1 LDKYIKNCR
10 ALLEKITT
18 QYDANW
24 IAFSGGLDSSILG
37 QIKKDRDLNALTII
51 AKDFIGTDLSYS
63 QIVGKHIGIP
73 LELKYVSIDEML
85 DAIKGTIKILKN
97 FNDIEIRNSIV
108 SYIYLNALKKKNI
121 TKIIT
126 GDGADE
132 IFAGYNFLVKKDHDE
147 LQKEL
152 KRMKKIM
159 HFTSQKIANEL
170 GISVQ
175 MPFIDE
181 SIIKFVETLPVNLLV
196 NQNNDI
202 KIGILILRKAFENDL
217 PSSVIWRKK
226 TPMQDGSGTVGLI
239 KMFDSVITD
248 DIFKEKTK
256 KIKSEDNVTIRTKES
271 LQYYEFYK
279 ENFKIPECTNGNNQ
293 CSDCNAEIVS
303 IQNFAGCVEGFQ
315 SKVNFYIFLAFLQRS
330 FYIHYN
336 KNNIFHHHAHE

>member
-1 LDKYIKNCR
+1 MDEFIKNCK
-10 ALLEKITT
+10 ALLEKITM
-18 QYDANW
+18 QCDANW

-63 QIVGKHIGIP
+63 QIIGKHIGIP

-152 KRMKKIM
+152 IRMKEIM

-170 GISVQ
+170 GISIQ
-175 MPFIDE
+175 MPFVDE
-181 SIIKFVETLPVNLLV
+181 NIINAVETLPISLLI
-196 NQNNDI
+196 NQKNDN
-202 KIGILILRKAFENDL
+202 KFGKWILRKAFENDL

-226 TPMQDGSGTVGLI
+226 TAMQDGSGTASLT
-239 KMFDSVITD
+239 KLFDSIITD
-248 DIFKEKTK
+248 DIFEEKTK
-256 KIKSEDNVTIRTKES
+256 KIKSGDNVTIRTKES
-271 LQYYEFYK
+271 LHYYELYK
-279 ENFKIPECTNGNNQ
+279 ENFRIPDCQDRKNL

-303 IQNFAGCVEGFQ
+303 N
-315 SKVNFYIFLAFLQRS
+315 SKFCRMCGKFPI
-330 FYIHYN
+330 
-336 KNNIFHHHAHE
+336 

>member
-1 LDKYIKNCR
+1 
-10 ALLEKITT
+10 
-18 QYDANW
+18 
-24 IAFSGGLDSSILG
+24 
-37 QIKKDRDLNALTII
+37 
-51 AKDFIGTDLSYS
+51 
-63 QIVGKHIGIP
+63 
-73 LELKYVSIDEML
+73 ML

-97 FNDIEIRNSIV
+97 FNVIEIRNSIV

-132 IFAGYNFLVKKDHDE
+132 IFAGYNFLVKKDDDE

-196 NQNNDI
+196 NQNDGI
-202 KIGILILRKAFENDL
+202 KFGKWILRKAFENDL
-217 PSSVIWRKK
+217 PPSVIWREK

-248 DIFKEKTK
+248 DIFKEKIK

-271 LQYYEFYK
+271 LHYYELYK
-279 ENFKIPECTNGNNQ
+279 ENFKISECTNGNNQ
-293 CSDCNAEIVS
+293 CSDCNTEIV
-303 IQNFAGCVEGFQ
+303 ND
-315 SKVNFYIFLAFLQRS
+315 SKFCGMCGRFPI
-330 FYIHYN
+330 
-336 KNNIFHHHAHE
+336 

>member
-1 LDKYIKNCR
+1 MDEFIKNCR
-10 ALLEKITT
+10 ALLEKSTM
-18 QYDANW
+18 QCDANW
-24 IAFSGGLDSSILG
+24 IAFSGGLDSSILA
-37 QIKKDRDLNALTII
+37 QIKKDQGLNAITII
-51 AKDFIGTDLSYS
+51 AKDFLGTDLPYS
-63 QIVGKHIGIP
+63 QIAAKHVDIP
-73 LELKYVSIDEML
+73 LELKYVNIDEML
-85 DAIKGTIKILKN
+85 SAIESTIKILKN

-108 SYIYLNALKKKNI
+108 SYLYLNTLKEKNI
-121 TKIIT
+121 TKVIT

-132 IFAGYNFLVKKDHDE
+132 IFAGYNFLVKKDHSE
-147 LQKEL
+147 LKDEL
-152 KRMKKIM
+152 KRLKEIM

-196 NQNNDI
+196 NQNDGI
-202 KIGILILRKAFENDL
+202 KFGKWILRKAFENDL
-217 PSSVIWRKK
+217 PSSVIWREK

-271 LQYYEFYK
+271 LHYYEFYK

-293 CSDCNAEIVS
+293 CSDCNTEIVS
-303 IQNFAGCVEGFQ
+303 N
-315 SKVNFYIFLAFLQRS
+315 SKFCGMCGRFPI
-330 FYIHYN
+330 
-336 KNNIFHHHAHE
+336 

>member
-1 LDKYIKNCR
+1 MNISEKNVR
-10 ALLEKITT
+10 MLLEEITS
-18 QYDANW
+18 QCDANW

-37 QIKKDRDLNALTII
+37 QIKKEQGLNAITII
-51 AKDFIGTDLSYS
+51 TKDFLGTDLEYS
-63 QIVGKHIGIP
+63 QIMGKHIGVH
-73 LELKYVSIDEML
+73 LELRYVNINEIL
-85 DAIKGTIKILKN
+85 NAVKGTIKILKN

-108 SYIYLNALKKKNI
+108 SYLYLNTLKEKNVKKV
-121 TKIIT
+121 IT

-152 KRMKKIM
+152 KRLKKIM

-196 NQNNDI
+196 NQNDGI
-202 KIGILILRKAFENDL
+202 KFGKWILRKAFENDL
-217 PSSVIWRKK
+217 PSSVIWREK

-239 KMFDSVITD
+239 EMFDSVITD

-256 KIKSEDNVTIRTKES
+256 KIKSEDNVIIRTKES
-271 LQYYEFYK
+271 LHYYEYYK

-303 IQNFAGCVEGFQ
+303 N
-315 SKVNFYIFLAFLQRS
+315 SKFCGMCGRFPI
-330 FYIHYN
+330 
-336 KNNIFHHHAHE
+336 